1 MKLKL
6 IVVTVTYL
14 SAPNELRLFIDS
26 FDKYND
32 LNEQAKLIIVDNSP
46 YTYHDIENLIKRYN
60 HIDYIPNPS
69 NPGFGASNNI
79 GFKQYNSDYVLFINN
94 DVEFIEPVFKKIIS
108 VHENDSKLG
117 CIGIHQCGG
126 SPSFFKKF
134 NAPPHTTIKKFIDQY
149 HFISGAFMFFKSDV
163 FKKCGC
169 FDEKIFM
176 YLEEFDI
183 STRLI
188 QNGYH
193 TMYCAQYS
201 FLHKVG
207 NRRIVN
213 RKAWISVTN
222 SFCYIC
228 TKYGINQKKYFSS
241 QRLYKLLIY
250 HLLRLNF
257 KQVKEAVVTIRNR
270 KQILKSYTQ
279 KLSINK
285 SHSKD

>member
-14 SAPNELRLFIDS
+14 SPKNELRLFIDS

-32 LNEQAKLIIVDNSP
+32 LDGQAKLIIVDNSP
-46 YTYHDIENLIKRYN
+46 HTYREIENLVKRYN
-60 HIDYIPNPS
+60 HIDYLPNPS
-69 NPGFGASNNI
+69 NPGFGASNNM
-79 GFKQYNSDYVLFINN
+79 GFKQYDSDYILFINN

-108 VHENDSKLG
+108 VHEEDSKIG
-117 CIGIHQCGG
+117 CIGIHQYGG
-126 SPSFFKKF
+126 APSFFIKF
-134 NAPPHTTIKKFIDQY
+134 NAPPHTTMVKFIDQY

-169 FDEKIFM
+169 FDEKLFM

-183 STRLI
+183 SNRLI

-193 TMYCAQYS
+193 TVYCAQYS

-213 RKAWISVTN
+213 RKTWISLTN
-222 SFCYIC
+222 SYCYIC
-228 TKYGINQKKYFSS
+228 SKYGINPKKYFSS

-250 HLLRLNF
+250 HLLHLNF
-257 KQVKEAVVTIRNR
+257 KQVKEAVITIKKR
-270 KQILKSYTQ
+270 KQIFNSYIQ
-279 KLSINK
+279 KLSI
-285 SHSKD
+285 STSRSKK